1 LEIGV
6 DKVIKRLGIV
16 MLLLLSMGFPSPSE
30 AGEPVKIAIWR
41 LKPLGLDATT
51 AEKLEVLLRAES
63 SRLKGFVL
71 QGRDRTQ
78 AILAKP
84 RNKELSKCGGE
95 TACLCGIGKILKVN
109 KLVTGVIGG
118 LGDDY
123 TFDLK
128 LVDIA
133 SCREE
138 RRINEALS
146 GREDLLIGAIRR
158 ALYKLIVPKLFV
170 GSMTVEVPVKG
181 AEVLV
186 DDKTVGR
193 TPLPRPISGLRPGS
207 HKLQISKEGFSSFED
222 TVPVRF
228 QQTTTVK
235 VDLVSSALLGISY
248 EKEGQEKKPEPSPQP
263 VMPPVREKSQV
274 TKILAWSSLGLTVA
288 AAIGASLAGWR
299 SNVAE
304 NEFEEA
310 VRLQQLNIT
319 HQSVI
324 DRGEKWAMWSNIGWG
339 VAGGAAALT
348 VVLFL
353 VDFIDDEPS
362 NGIQVV
368 PSVSGQGAGLVLECP
383 F

>member
-1 LEIGV
+1 M
-6 DKVIKRLGIV
+6 IKRLCIV
-16 MLLLLSMGFPSPSE
+16 MLLLLSVTFPSL
-30 AGEPVKIAIWR
+30 AGSGARVKIAIWR

-51 AEKLEVLLRAES
+51 AEKLEILLRAET
-63 SRLKGFVL
+63 SRLKGYVL
-71 QGRDRTQ
+71 QSREQTQ
-78 AILAKP
+78 SILARP
-84 RNKELSKCGGE
+84 QNKKLSKCGGE

-128 LVDIA
+128 LVDIT

-158 ALYKLIVPKLFV
+158 ALYKLIVPRLFV
-170 GSMTVEVPVKG
+170 GSMTVEVPVKD

-186 DDKTVGR
+186 DDKPVGR
-193 TPLPRPISGLRPGS
+193 TPLPHPISGLRPGS

-248 EKEGQEKKPEPSPQP
+248 EKEGEEKKPEPGPQP
-263 VMPPVREKSQV
+263 LVQPIREKSQI

-304 NEFEEA
+304 NEFQQA
-310 VRLQQLNIT
+310 VIDQKLDVSY
-319 HQSVI
+319 QSVI

-353 VDFIDDEPS
+353 VDFVDEEPN

-368 PSVSGQGAGLVLECP
+368 PSISEQGAGLVLECP